1 MVLGGRAWVN
11 GDVLT
16 LKSAPITLA
25 SVGQNQYKVFAFME
39 IEHSAVRKKNLEELE
54 AQDWIEHA

>member
-39 IEHSAVRKKNLEELE
+39 IEHAAVRKTELGR
-54 AQDWIEHA
+54 I